1 MKKRLIFICLTL
13 LTAVSILYLRKFYFK
28 YGEFM
33 SVKRVCKKWGRE
45 ALDIGRFKTAGED
58 ESARAGMTCSLIR
71 SKTRYIGKKGWE
83 IRKIFGDYSGYY
95 FSDMF
100 PTYLIERAKREGQDS
115 WQIVF
120 LLNKAGEVSDI
131 VVHKNCCHSWK
142 RYLLLKLPI

>member
-1 MKKRLIFICLTL
+1 MKNIIIIFCF
-13 LTAVSILYLRKFYFK
+13 VSSVSSISSVSARHFWF
-28 YGEFM
+28 GELM

-131 VVHKNCCHSWK
+131 VVHKNCCD
-142 RYLLLKLPI
+142 L